1 MTQRTLAQDAEKT
14 VATLPPLGSSPSA
27 ARRLI
32 ESAIADH
39 ALNAVLDE
47 ALLLVT
53 ELVTNAVVHA
63 GTDID
68 LGVEVSGDQ
77 LRVEVVDR
85 TPGLLHVDSH
95 LPADQRE
102 GGRGLLLL
110 DALATEWGTRHF
122 GWGKSVWFVL
132 SAQPETAARAGVA
145 RRRRGDGVQD
155 AGGATAAGATAA
167 VATAAGATAPRRDID
182 WLVSL
187 DADVEQRLSPQQL
200 IIELL
205 HRLSEALGVN
215 AAWLFAPSA
224 DDQRQW
230 ELAAATDPTAA
241 PPAME
246 QVRRTALGRAAD
258 PDAGLLVLGLRD
270 STGVFAALALSDG
283 SALDQGDVALAR
295 LIGERIAVV
304 LREDRARVAQL
315 RSRGSLALLAEASE
329 MFAGTLDVQLGMTLA
344 TQLVVPRF
352 ARWSAAWATDERV
365 PRLMAVAHADEA
377 KVPVLQ
383 GVLGGPDGDLLALRL
398 ARDLGERRPNLLA
411 GSELPPELAEERNG
425 GVLALPLVARRRLVG
440 ILLVGRPP
448 GGIFGP
454 DDVGLLND
462 LARRTAV
469 AVDSARLYEESTAI
483 AHALQ
488 ASLLPP
494 TLPANPLC
502 EFAARYAAA
511 GEGNEVGGDFYDV
524 FDISDTGWGF
534 AIGDVCGKGAEAA
547 AITGLAR
554 NVLRLLV
561 GDGARPPTALH
572 RLNDAILELGDRGR
586 FCTALLGTIEPDGT
600 RLRLTLSGAGHP
612 PGALLRADGSVGFV
626 GRSGTLLGVMPQ
638 IELAE
643 DFLSLEPGDA
653 IVFYTDGVTERRD
666 GLTMFGEENLLGCLR
681 EMAGSSADEIAGGL
695 ELNVQRFGPA
705 RDDLA
710 VLVVRCAPNTTPST
724 AASGRHLPG

>member
-1 MTQRTLAQDAEKT
+1 MTQRTINQESQQTA
-14 VATLPPLGSSPSA
+14 ATLPPLGSSPST
-27 ARRLI
+27 ARRI
-32 ESAIADH
+32 VESLVRERGLDEF
-39 ALNAVLDE
+39 LDE

-63 GTDID
+63 GTEID
-68 LGVEVSGDQ
+68 VSLEVSGTR
-77 LRVEVVDR
+77 LRVEVIDR

-95 LPADQRE
+95 LPSEQRE

-110 DALATEWGTRHF
+110 NALATEWGTRHF
-122 GWGKSVWFVL
+122 SSGKSVWFVL
-132 SAQPETAARAGVA
+132 EGQQEFAAGAEGAPRRVVQAVAEPAA
-145 RRRRGDGVQD
+145 RRR
-155 AGGATAAGATAA
+155 
-167 VATAAGATAPRRDID
+167 DIER
-182 WLVSL
+182 LVGL
-187 DADVEQRLSPQQL
+187 DADLEQRLTPQQL
-200 IIELL
+200 VIELL
-205 HRLSEALGVN
+205 HRLCDALDIK
-215 AAWLFAPSA
+215 AAWLYAPSA
-224 DDQRQW
+224 DDSRQW
-230 ELAAATDPTAA
+230 ELAAVTNPTAA
-241 PPAME
+241 PPPTDDVHRA
-246 QVRRTALGRAAD
+246 ALGRGTRS
-258 PDAGLLVLGLRD
+258 DAHGLVLGLHD
-270 STGVFAALALSDG
+270 STGVFAAIALEHGAS
-283 SALDQGDVALAR
+283 LDAGDVALAR
-295 LIGERIAVV
+295 LVGERIAVV

-365 PRLMAVAHADEA
+365 PRLMAVAHADESRL
-377 KVPVLQ
+377 PDLQ
-383 GVLGGPDGDLLALRL
+383 GILDSADGELLALRL
-398 ARDLGERRPNLLA
+398 VHGLGERRPNLLPA
-411 GSELPPELAEERNG
+411 SELPTELTEERSG
-425 GVLALPLVARRRLVG
+425 EVLALPLVARRRLVG

-454 DDVGLLND
+454 DDVSLLND

-469 AVDSARLYEESTAI
+469 AVDNARLYEESTTI

-494 TLPANPLC
+494 TLPANQVC

-524 FDISDTGWGF
+524 FELADNGWGF

-561 GDGARPPTALH
+561 RDGARPPTALH
-572 RLNDAILELGDRGR
+572 RLNDAIVELGDRGR
-586 FCTALLGTIEPDGT
+586 FCTALLGTIEPDGAC
-600 RLRLTLSGAGHP
+600 LRLSVSGAGHP
-612 PGALLRADGSVGFV
+612 PPAVLRADGSVAFV

-643 DFLSLEPGDA
+643 DHVVLEPGDA
-653 IVFYTDGVTERRD
+653 IIFYTDGVTERRN
-666 GLTMFGEENLLGCLR
+666 GLAMFGEENLLSCLR
-681 EMAGSSADEIAGGL
+681 EFAGANADEIAGRL
-695 ELNVQRFGPA
+695 ELSVQRFGPA

-710 VLVVRCAPNTTPST
+710 LLVVRCAAP
-724 AASGRHLPG
+724 